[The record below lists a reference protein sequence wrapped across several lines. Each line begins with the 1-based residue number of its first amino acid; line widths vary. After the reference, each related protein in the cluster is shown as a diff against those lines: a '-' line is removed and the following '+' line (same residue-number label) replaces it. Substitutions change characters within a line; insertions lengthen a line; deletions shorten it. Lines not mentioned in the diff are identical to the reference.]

1 MKFICSFIP
10 FSSLAHINSS
20 FLIRDVL
27 QRSMQTV
34 VADNA
39 KRKAADEAE
48 KADLDEAMRLSLT
61 GMAQTNQIAVS
72 REEEVLKP
80 AAKPAAKRSKEE
92 IQLRQDE
99 FVDRVVNQLS
109 ELPDDVTPNTQN
121 LRMEMIDNLAAANPN
136 RYKIIVKSKT
146 AKGTPAEGKSPEV
159 ADGLVQM
166 LRSDK
171 AKEYENR

>member
-48 KADLDEAMRLSLT
+48 KADIDEAMRLSLT

>member
-1 MKFICSFIP
+1 
-10 FSSLAHINSS
+10 
-20 FLIRDVL
+20 
-27 QRSMQTV
+27 MQTV

-48 KADLDEAMRLSLT
+48 KSDIDEAMRLSLT

-72 REEEVLKP
+72 REEEVLKPEEEVLKP